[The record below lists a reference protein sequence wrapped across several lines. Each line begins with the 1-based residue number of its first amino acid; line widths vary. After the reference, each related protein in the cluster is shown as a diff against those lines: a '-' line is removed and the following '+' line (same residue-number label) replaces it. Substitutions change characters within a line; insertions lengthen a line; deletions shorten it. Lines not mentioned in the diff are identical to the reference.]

1 MLRYATGP
9 GILARTPQGV
19 LVIDHILPLR
29 SIHDSRDVRLTA
41 QQEADL
47 GRSIRTA
54 EREAREAV
62 AGWDQAE
69 QILRRRPTRAERTRG
84 GAVRRLREAIEA
96 LHVDAR
102 KPDADPELRRDVGRA
117 ELAWQQSERL
127 RWQLAMS
134 GIRIA
139 RGEARKLTCT
149 LMSEE
154 DLVQEG
160 FIGLLRAASRFD
172 PDRGIRFST
181 YARWWVRAQ
190 MTRAIETKGR
200 MVRLPGG
207 AVEQLRNLRR
217 AADRFETEGE
227 DYDVSTLAQEVGIE
241 EARAKFLLAIG
252 GVVSSSQEDEEGH
265 KLEDRFE
272 AEEDGEHME
281 IGTEARR
288 VFVRVADVFDD
299 VLDEREKFIINR
311 HYGLHGEDEHNM
323 ASIARELG
331 LSRERVRQ
339 IERRALKRLRT
350 AM

>member
-1 MLRYATGP
+1 MTDIVPA
-9 GILARTPQGV
+9 
-19 LVIDHILPLR
+19 LR
-29 SIHDSRDVRLTA
+29 SVNDGRDIRLNA
-41 QQEADL
+41 QQEAEL
-47 GRSIRTA
+47 GHAIRDA
-54 EREAREAV
+54 ERQAREAI
-62 AGWDQAE
+62 AGWDLAE
-69 QILRRRPTRAERTRG
+69 NILRRRPTRAERTRG
-84 GAVRRLREAIEA
+84 GAIRRLREAIETLQEA
-96 LHVDAR
+96 AR
-102 KPDADPELRRDVGRA
+102 QPDADPQLRRDLGQA
-117 ELAWQQSERL
+117 MHHWQRSEDL

-139 RGEARKLTCT
+139 RGEARKLTCA
-149 LMSEE
+149 LMAEE

-190 MTRAIETKGR
+190 MTRSIETKGR

-207 AVEQLRNLRR
+207 AVEQLRNLRK

-227 DYDVSTLAQEVGIE
+227 SYDTAALASEVGIE
-241 EARAKFLLAIG
+241 EARARFLLAIG

-265 KLEDRFE
+265 RLEDRFE
-272 AEEDGEHME
+272 ADEDGDRME
-281 IGTEARR
+281 FSTEARR
-288 VFVRVADVFDD
+288 VFVKVAGVFDD
-299 VLDEREKFIINR
+299 LLDEREKFIINR

-339 IERRALKRLRT
+339 IERRALRRLRT
-350 AM
+350 SI

>member
-1 MLRYATGP
+1 MTATEFVP
-9 GILARTPQGV
+9 S
-19 LVIDHILPLR
+19 LR
-29 SIHDSRDVRLTA
+29 SVTDGRDIRLNA

-47 GRSIRTA
+47 GRAIRAA
-54 EREAREAV
+54 ERDARDAIG
-62 AGWDQAE
+62 GWDVAE
-69 QILRRRPTRAERTRG
+69 VILRRRPTRAERTRG
-84 GAVRRLREAIEA
+84 GAIRRLREAIDAMQEA
-96 LHVDAR
+96 AR
-102 KPDADPELRRDVGRA
+102 QPDCEPELRLDLGRA
-117 ELAWQQSERL
+117 MKAWDESENL

-139 RGEARKLTCT
+139 RGEARKLTCA

-190 MTRAIETKGR
+190 MTRSIETKGR

-217 AADRFETEGE
+217 AADRFETDGE
-227 DYDVSTLAQEVGIE
+227 VYDTATLAQEVGIE
-241 EARAKFLLAIG
+241 ETRARFLLAIG

-265 KLEDRFE
+265 RLEDRFE
-272 AEEDGEHME
+272 AEEDGDRME
-281 IGTEARR
+281 FSTEAKR
-288 VFVRVADVFDD
+288 VFVKVADVFDD

-339 IERRALKRLRT
+339 IERRALRRLRT
-350 AM
+350 SI

>member
-1 MLRYATGP
+1 M
-9 GILARTPQGV
+9 
-19 LVIDHILPLR
+19 IDHTISLR
-29 SIHDSRDVRLTA
+29 SVHDGRDVRLTA
-41 QQEADL
+41 AQEAEL
-47 GRSIRTA
+47 GRAIRGA

-69 QILRRRPTRAERTRG
+69 SILRRRPTRAERTRG
-84 GAVRRLREAIEA
+84 GAIQRLEESIEA
-96 LHVDAR
+96 LDQAAQQLN
-102 KPDADPELRRDVGRA
+102 ADPEMRADVRRARG
-117 ELAWQQSERL
+117 AWQKSEHL

-139 RGEARKLTCT
+139 RGEARKLTCS

-190 MTRAIETKGR
+190 MTRSIETKGR

-217 AADRFETEGE
+217 AAERFDIDGIEYETN
-227 DYDVSTLAQEVGIE
+227 DLATEVGIE
-241 EARAKFLLAIG
+241 ETRAKFLLAIG
-252 GVVSSSQEDEEGH
+252 GVVSSSQEDEDGH

-272 AEEDGEHME
+272 AEVDGEQVEHA
-281 IGTEARR
+281 TESRR
-288 VFVRVADVFDD
+288 LFVRVADVFDD
-299 VLDEREKFIINR
+299 MLDEREKFIINR

-323 ASIARELG
+323 ATIARELG

-339 IERRALKRLRT
+339 IERRALRRLRT
-350 AM
+350 AI

>member
-1 MLRYATGP
+1 MQNY
-9 GILARTPQGV
+9 GV
-19 LVIDHILPLR
+19 PLR
-29 SIHDSRDVRLTA
+29 SIHDPRDIRLTA
-41 QQEADL
+41 QEEAEL
-47 GRSIRTA
+47 GRAIRAA
-54 EREAREAV
+54 EHEARAAV
-62 AGWDQAE
+62 AGWDVAE
-69 QILRRRPTRAERTRG
+69 RILRQRPTRAERTRG
-84 GAVRRLREAIEA
+84 GAIQRLQEAIDALEA
-96 LHVDAR
+96 WAR
-102 KPDADPELRRDVGRA
+102 EHPEEPEAMEDVGRA
-117 ELAWQQSERL
+117 RRAWQQSERL

-139 RGEARKLTCT
+139 RGEARKLTCS

-190 MTRAIETKGR
+190 MTRSIETKGR

-217 AADRFETEGE
+217 AADRFETDGI
-227 DYDVSTLAQEVGIE
+227 DYDIGTLAEEVGIE
-241 EARAKFLLAIG
+241 EQRAKFLLAIG
-252 GVVSSSQEDEEGH
+252 GVVSSSQEDEDGH

-272 AEEDGEHME
+272 AEHDGEDME
-281 IGTEARR
+281 KGTEARR
-288 VFVRVADVFDD
+288 LFGRLQDVFDD
-299 VLDEREKFIINR
+299 ILDEREKFIINR

-350 AM
+350 AI

>member
-1 MLRYATGP
+1 M
-9 GILARTPQGV
+9 
-19 LVIDHILPLR
+19 IDALKLK
-29 SIHDSRDVRLTA
+29 SIHDTRDVRLSA
-41 QQEADL
+41 QEEADL
-47 GRSIRTA
+47 GRAIRDA
-54 EREAREAV
+54 EREARAAV
-62 AGWDQAE
+62 AGWDCAE
-69 QILRRRPTRAERTRG
+69 QILRKRPTRAERTRG
-84 GAVRRLREAIEA
+84 GAVKRLEVAMEA
-96 LHVDAR
+96 LEEYAR
-102 KPDADPELRRDVGRA
+102 EHGDADPEVRA
-117 ELAWQQSERL
+117 DARTARNAWQRGETL

-139 RGEARKLTCT
+139 RGEARKLTCS
-149 LMSEE
+149 LMAEE

-190 MTRAIETKGR
+190 MTRSIETKGR

-217 AADRFETEGE
+217 AADRFETDGE
-227 DYDVSTLAQEVGIE
+227 EYGVDELAEEVGIE
-241 EARAKFLLAIG
+241 AARAKFLLSIG
-252 GVVSSSQEDEEGH
+252 GVVSSSQEDEDGH
-265 KLEDRFE
+265 RLEDRFE
-272 AEEDGEHME
+272 ADVDGDDVEDL
-281 IGTEARR
+281 TESRR
-288 VFVRVADVFDD
+288 MFDRVAHVFDE
-299 VLDEREKFIINR
+299 VLDDREKFIINR

-339 IERRALKRLRT
+339 IERRALGRLRT

>member
-1 MLRYATGP
+1 MIEHSIQL
-9 GILARTPQGV
+9 
-19 LVIDHILPLR
+19 H
-29 SIHDSRDVRLTA
+29 SIHDGRDVRLTA
-41 QQEADL
+41 IEEAEL
-47 GRSIRTA
+47 GREIRGA
-54 EREAREAV
+54 ERAAREAV

-69 QILRRRPTRAERTRG
+69 RILLQRPSRAERTRG
-84 GAVRRLREAIEA
+84 GAIKRLEEAIEA
-96 LHVDAR
+96 LQALSCEPNTDPDLLDAVQQAR
-102 KPDADPELRRDVGRA
+102 T
-117 ELAWQQSERL
+117 AWHQSERL

-139 RGEARKLTCT
+139 RGEARKLTCS

-190 MTRAIETKGR
+190 MTRSIETKGR

-217 AADRFETEGE
+217 AADRFETDGE
-227 DYDVSTLAQEVGIE
+227 DYDIGILADEVGIDQV
-241 EARAKFLLAIG
+241 RAKFLLSIG

-272 AEEDGEHME
+272 ADLDGDKLEHV
-281 IGTEARR
+281 TEARR
-288 VFVRVADVFDD
+288 MFGRVAGVFDD

-350 AM
+350 AI